1 MCYNKRNKYNI
12 FLLKEQAKMRKYF
25 SVYKDYIQK
34 RINVATKQELETL
47 LIEHLEKIEFIKHER
62 LIHLL
67 VTMLFVF
74 MLFMSLIFKYSLSL
88 AKLNQYQQQVTNQ
101 WDAEVSRTPRN
112 PLQLVYE

>member
-1 MCYNKRNKYNI
+1 
-12 FLLKEQAKMRKYF
+12 LKEQAKMRKYF

-74 MLFMSLIFKYSLSL
+74 MFFMSLILWAVTDIL
-88 AKLNQYQQQVTNQ
+88 AFLILL
-101 WDAEVSRTPRN
+101 A
-112 PLQLVYE
+112 LILVLLVPYIIHYYFLENTTQEMYVIYDKIIGRME